1 MGFLWF
7 KNALTIII
15 NLEVQIKNTLTII
28 IKTKRVYYQSNNNKK
43 YIKKN

>member
-7 KNALTIII
+7 KNTLTIII

>member
-43 YIKKN
+43 YIKQN